1 MPVRFVLAPAGG
13 GKTQY
18 LIDEIARGERRPRQ
32 ERRPAY
38 LLVPQQATFIHERLL
53 AEASEAGGFCRA
65 KVCSFARLVV
75 YAMKEQ
81 GMEPAP
87 QLSEAGKLLLAGR
100 VLSEAKE
107 RLHIYGGAAGGAGLS
122 AYLVKAAE
130 ELANYGVAP
139 DDLAAAVERL
149 ALQSGETRQVQRLRE
164 TALLYRDYAAGA
176 AEGYA
181 GYAANMAYLAG
192 RIKAGYLAEA
202 AIYLDGYAD
211 FTPAEEQVLAAF
223 FATDA
228 RITIALPIDPAL
240 LDGPPL
246 ANHVFAQPLAV
257 WQRLCRLAETR
268 GAALEPPVL
277 LSGEHGRFAENPELA
292 ALEASLAGR
301 RRQPLPQQPQHIFL
315 GRAEDMRAELEGI
328 GRRIIRLTR
337 EQGLRYRDISIIT
350 RDTAPYEQLLTEVF
364 DGLGIPFFVDSK
376 KPLLCHPLFELLRS
390 ALETMAYR
398 PTYERIM
405 RFCKNI
411 LIPLAAEEKDS
422 LDNYALAHGLRFWHW
437 LSERPWDFPLLP
449 DEEPELAAYMD
460 NLRQRA
466 CGPLLDE
473 LRRLPR
479 QLSSR
484 ELNRIL
490 LAVLER
496 LQVREALRQLA
507 EQARQQGRAEDAEQ
521 HNQAWDKLTDFLRE
535 AGELLGEQTFTLSQL
550 LKLYDAALAGLTV
563 STIPPGIDQVFV
575 SSLERSRSP
584 RIKAAFVPTVN
595 EGILPRKV
603 VLDGLFSDEDRR
615 QLRSCGAALAPDTLQ
630 RQFAEDYLC
639 YIALTRA
646 CGQLYLSFV
655 GEDSQGQPLKPS
667 PLLRRI
673 KSLFPALQTEPYE
686 PLTADL
692 LVGGELDLARMAGQ
706 LSAAGEGRITEDF
719 WQAVYA
725 YYAAEPRYQQALA
738 QMQNGLGY
746 QPVRRISENRLSRLY
761 GQTLRSSVSRLE
773 RFRLCP
779 FSYFAGYGLKLK
791 PRRLYELDPASRGQ
805 LIHEVLAEVGDL
817 VRDQGLSWP
826 AIDEQIAAAL
836 VDEALEKHLPR
847 LLAGILRSSARYQYL
862 ARRIRNTLIFAVLM
876 LAEHT
881 RAGEFIPVAWELPFG
896 SGEPGSLPAF
906 RIELGQGR
914 ALELSGR
921 IDRVDMALDTEQ
933 NKAYFRVVDY
943 KSGALNL
950 KPEDIYAGLRL
961 QLLLYL
967 QVVLANAGLFSA
979 AEPLAAGLYYSRVSD
994 NLTPGPRSGAEKR
1007 SGLQLSGLTVRD
1019 ERAIRLADR
1028 EISGKSRLIPAGLSQ
1043 KGIHVLPAGLSSEQL
1058 QALQER
1064 VYTVLRDT
1072 AEQLF
1077 AGMIHVSPLR
1087 DLGFDACE
1095 FCEFA
1100 AVCGFDRELV
1110 QPRRKERASQAGASQ
1125 DEPEEADEKGRGC
1138 YD

>member
-13 GKTQY
+13 GKSQY
-18 LIDEIARGERRPRQ
+18 IIDEIARSEGLPRAEQRPM
-32 ERRPAY
+32 Y

-53 AEASEAGGFCRA
+53 AEASAAGGFCRA
-65 KVCSFARLVV
+65 KVCSFARLIL

-81 GMEPAP
+81 GINPSP

-100 VLSEAKE
+100 VISETRE

-130 ELANYGVAP
+130 ELANYGVGP

-149 ALQSGETRQVQRLRE
+149 ALKAGETRQVQRLRE
-164 TALLYRDYAAGA
+164 TALLYRNYAASA

-181 GYAANMAYLAG
+181 GYAENMAYLAG
-192 RIKAGYLAEA
+192 RIEAGYLADA

-211 FTPAEEQVLAAF
+211 FTPAEERVLAAF
-223 FATDA
+223 FANGA
-228 RITIALPIDPAL
+228 RVTIALPIDPAL

-246 ANHVFAQPLAV
+246 ADQVFAQPLAV
-257 WQRLCRLAETR
+257 WQRLGELAKQK
-268 GAALEPPVL
+268 GATLEPPVL
-277 LSGEHGRFAENPELA
+277 LSGEQGRFAANPELA
-292 ALEASLAGR
+292 ALEAAFAGR
-301 RRQPLPQQPQHIFL
+301 RREPFAGQPQHLFL

-337 EQGLRYRDISIIT
+337 EQGLRYRDISIVT
-350 RDTAPYEQLLTEVF
+350 RDTAPYEQLLTEIF
-364 DGLGIPFFVDSK
+364 GELQIPYFVDSK
-376 KPLLCHPLFELLRS
+376 KPLLCHPLFELLRA

-398 PTYERIM
+398 PTYERMM

-411 LIPLAAEEKDS
+411 LIPLAPEEKDS

-449 DEEPELAAYMD
+449 EEEPGLAADMD
-460 NLRQRA
+460 DLRQRA
-466 CGPLLDE
+466 CGPLLEE

-479 QLSSR
+479 ELSSR

-490 LAVLER
+490 LTVLER

-507 EQARQQGRAEDAEQ
+507 ERARQQGRAEDAEQ
-521 HNQAWDKLTDFLRE
+521 HHQAWDKLADFLRE
-535 AGELLGEQTFTLSQL
+535 AGELLGERTFTLSQL

-584 RIKAAFVPTVN
+584 RIKTAFVPTIN

-615 QLRSCGAALAPDTLQ
+615 ELRSCGAALAPDTLQ
-630 RQFAEDYLC
+630 CQFAEDYLC

-646 CGQLYLSFV
+646 GGQLYLSFV
-655 GEDSQGQPLKPS
+655 GEDSQGQPMKPS
-667 PLLRRI
+667 PLLRRVTA
-673 KSLFPALQTEPYE
+673 LFPALQIEPFE
-686 PLTADL
+686 PLTAGL

-706 LSAAGEGRITEDF
+706 LSAAGRGGGSADF

-725 YYAAEPRYQQALA
+725 YYAAEPRYGQALA
-738 QMQNGLGY
+738 RLQNGLDY
-746 QPVRRISENRLSRLY
+746 QPARRISENRLSRLY
-761 GQTLRSSVSRLE
+761 GHTLRSSVSRLE

-791 PRRLYELDPASRGQ
+791 RRRLFELDPASRGQ

-817 VRDQGLSWP
+817 VRQRGLSWP
-826 AIDEQIAAAL
+826 AIDEQTAAAL
-836 VDEALEKHLPR
+836 VDEALEKHLPQ

-862 ARRIRNTLIFAVLM
+862 ARRIRNTLISALLM
-876 LAEHT
+876 LVEHT

-896 SGEPGSLPAF
+896 SSEPDSLPAF

-921 IDRVDMALDTEQ
+921 IDRVDMALDREEDQ
-933 NKAYFRVVDY
+933 AYFRVIDY
-943 KSGALNL
+943 KSGALTL

-967 QVVLANAGLFSA
+967 QVVMANADLFSA
-979 AEPLAAGLYYSRVSD
+979 AQPQAAGLYYSRVGD
-994 NLTPGPRSGAEKR
+994 HLQPGQRGEAEKP

-1019 ERAIRLADR
+1019 EQAIRLADR
-1028 EISGKSRLIPAGLSQ
+1028 EINGKSRLIPAGLSQ
-1043 KGIHVLPAGLSSEQL
+1043 KGIHALPAGLSGEQL
-1058 QALQER
+1058 DALR
-1064 VYTVLRDT
+1064 GRLLVVLRDT

-1077 AGMIHVSPLR
+1077 AGAIHVSPLR

-1095 FCEFA
+1095 YCDFA
-1100 AVCGFDRELV
+1100 AVCGFDRELAE
-1110 QPRRKERASQAGASQ
+1110 PRRKERAPGWDAAA
-1125 DEPEEADEKGRGC
+1125 EPEGADGGGESG
-1138 YD
+1138 DD